1 MNVASKGGFATAC
14 NLFSALN
21 CAIEHDDVI
30 AVGNCVGKIL
40 ESTANET
47 DLFPA
52 NCYEKTLIFTI
63 KKGNSFVFE
72 HVSALG
78 VARLSFFTMEHA
90 LPILRAL
97 RVNRDTGTQDRFL
110 WFLDNSAQNAQISL
124 LIAACLSGP
133 KYLIDRICDDEAYIN
148 LRHLLA
154 TVASQA
160 GFMDVVWLIVQ
171 AFPQVLPEVITNLSA
186 CPPQTKQGQSWI
198 NIHEFYAVWKAQ
210 QEHERLTM
218 EVAGLDKHRIAR
230 KM

>member
-1 MNVASKGGFATAC
+1 MTVFKLFAT
-14 NLFSALN
+14 LHD
-21 CAIEHDDVI
+21 AIEQSDVI
-30 AVGNCVGKIL
+30 AVGDCVEQILHNTVDNPNCFSSNSYAQALTLSI
-40 ESTANET
+40 
-47 DLFPA
+47 
-52 NCYEKTLIFTI
+52 EKADP
-63 KKGNSFVFE
+63 FVFE

-90 LPILRAL
+90 LSIVRAL
-97 RVNRDTGTQDRFL
+97 RCNRNPDIQDRFL
-110 WFLDNSAQNAQISL
+110 WFLDSCAPNAQISL
-124 LIAACLSGP
+124 LFAACLSGP
-133 KYLIDRICDDEAYIN
+133 KSLIDRICDDEAYIN

-171 AFPQVLPEVITNLSA
+171 AFPHVLPEVITNLSA

-198 NIHEFYAVWKAQ
+198 NIHEFYAVRKAQ

>member
-1 MNVASKGGFATAC
+1 MTVLKLFAT
-14 NLFSALN
+14 LHE
-21 CAIEHDDVI
+21 AIEQRNVI
-30 AVGNCVGKIL
+30 AVGDCVEHILHNTVDNPNCFSSNSYAQALTLSI
-40 ESTANET
+40 
-47 DLFPA
+47 
-52 NCYEKTLIFTI
+52 EKEDI
-63 KKGNSFVFE
+63 FVFE

-97 RVNRDTGTQDRFL
+97 RLNRDSGTQDRFL
-110 WFLDNSAQNAQISL
+110 WFLDNTAKNAQICL

-133 KYLIDRICDDEAYIN
+133 KHLIDRICEEEAYIN

-160 GFMDVVWLIVQ
+160 GFMDVVWRIVQ
-171 AFPQVLPEVITNLSA
+171 AFPQVLPEVVTNLNA
-186 CPPQTKQGQSWI
+186 CAPQTKQGPSWI
-198 NIHEFYAVWKAQ
+198 NIHEFYAVWKAK

-218 EVAGLDKHRIAR
+218 EVVGLDKHSVRR